1 MPAWKAGDWSGV
13 ANCHTGVAHRRTDGN
28 AGAADVATL
37 RGGECEVLEECGE
50 GEARNLNIHYICL
63 DDFKF

>member
-1 MPAWKAGDWSGV
+1 MARKNLS
-13 ANCHTGVAHRRTDGN
+13 
-28 AGAADVATL
+28 AAL